1 MPLLNQLP
9 ALLALP
15 LAFASLDCAAG
26 TAQDTSA
33 AAYFSNEAAA
43 GGADLPDISTAMKG
57 LLSTAREG
65 GEVLRTWAAYKAGD
79 KAALPKLFDLAQG
92 GNSRAQN
99 VVGYLLD
106 HGEGVKQDS
115 AAAAAYFSAASTDYP
130 LARYNLGVLTLLG
143 RGVAKDET
151 KAMEMFESSVK
162 DASVD
167 LAAVR
172 LSLYYLGKGEQD
184 RAWAWANEGANRG
197 NVTAYYL
204 LGRMLYER
212 GEYQEAYNWLTKAA
226 QASEPNAPAILSA
239 MYKNGHGMNQNAKMA
254 ASWWLIYVGLNKG
267 KQGMNSAGISSFD
280 LTSKEQNDAT
290 SFATNWLSTHKHM
303 KRPDYDA
310 TLLQANRNDKS

>member
-1 MPLLNQLP
+1 MALSNRLP

-15 LAFASLDCAAG
+15 LALASVTCAA
-26 TAQDTSA
+26 DSSVNTSA
-33 AAYFSNEAAA
+33 AAYFSSQAA
-43 GGADLPDISTAMKG
+43 GDSGLPDISSAMKG
-57 LLSTAREG
+57 LLSSAREG
-65 GEVLRTWAAYKAGD
+65 GDVLRTWAAYKAGD
-79 KAALPKLFDLAQG
+79 KAALPKLFELAQG

-106 HGEGVKQDS
+106 HGEGVKKDS

-130 LARYNLGVLTLLG
+130 LARYNLAVLTLLG
-143 RGVAKDET
+143 RGVAKDEA

-172 LSLYYLGKGEQD
+172 LSLYYLNKGDRD
-184 RAWAWANEGANRG
+184 RAWTWANEGANRG

-239 MYKNGHGMNQNAKMA
+239 MYKNGHGMNENKKMA
-254 ASWWLIYVGLNKG
+254 ASWWMIYVGLNKG
-267 KQGMNSAGISSFD
+267 KPGMNSGGISSFG
-280 LTSKEQNDAT
+280 LSSKEQNDAT
-290 SFATNWLSTHKHM
+290 SFATNWLATHKHM